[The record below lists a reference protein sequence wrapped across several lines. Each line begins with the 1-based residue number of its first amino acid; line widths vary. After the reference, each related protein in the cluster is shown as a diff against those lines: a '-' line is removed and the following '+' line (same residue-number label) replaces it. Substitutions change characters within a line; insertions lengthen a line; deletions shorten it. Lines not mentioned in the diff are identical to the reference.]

1 MTDNPQPPPPWAQIG
16 GAPAPAFTPPP
27 APQPPPPRP
36 PVKRLL
42 PALVGLAA
50 VLVLAGTLT
59 VAVLRSRSTEA
70 DPTEAAAPPPA
81 TSPSATQI
89 APAES
94 ATPTETTD
102 TTDTTDTADTTE
114 PLPPPT
120 TYETPADD
128 AVPQG
133 FHRVRGPGGI
143 AVAIPR
149 GWPVK
154 PGAIPSN
161 RQADAPYGG
170 GLVRYGG
177 SPSTTMSLYDTVAEN
192 ETANPNV
199 IDGYQRLRLES
210 VYGYGSEAV
219 DWEFMFIKDGEL
231 RHGLGRYWR
240 LNGTDYV
247 VYASSPE
254 SSWQPMIPIVD
265 TMIATAQPV

>member
-1 MTDNPQPPPPWAQIG
+1 V
-16 GAPAPAFTPPP
+16 F
-27 APQPPPPRP
+27 
-36 PVKRLL
+36 
-42 PALVGLAA
+42 VGLAA
-50 VLVLAGTLT
+50 LLVLAGTLT
-59 VAVLRSRSTEA
+59 VAVLRSRSTE
-70 DPTEAAAPPPA
+70 EAAPPTTPPQVTM
-81 TSPSATQI
+81 TSSAETT
-89 APAES
+89 
-94 ATPTETTD
+94 TPQETTTD
-102 TTDTTDTADTTE
+102 TTETTTQPPPQPTTTYVPTTDPDVSQ
-114 PLPPPT
+114 
-120 TYETPADD
+120 D
-128 AVPQG
+128 

-143 AVAIPR
+143 TVAIPR

-161 RQADAPYGG
+161 RQADAPSGG

-177 SPSTTMSLYDTVAEN
+177 SPSTTMALYDTVAEN

-219 DWEFMFIKDGEL
+219 DWEFMFNKDGEL

-254 SSWQPMIPIVD
+254 SSWQPMIPIIER
-265 TMIATAQPV
+265 MIATAQPV

>member
-1 MTDNPQPPPPWAQIG
+1 V
-16 GAPAPAFTPPP
+16 F
-27 APQPPPPRP
+27 
-36 PVKRLL
+36 
-42 PALVGLAA
+42 VGLAA
-50 VLVLAGTLT
+50 LLVLAGTLT

-70 DPTEAAAPPPA
+70 EPTEVAAPPA
-81 TSPSATQI
+81 TSPSAAPI

-102 TTDTTDTADTTE
+102 TTETTVTE
-114 PLPPPT
+114 PLPPTT
-120 TYETPADD
+120 TYETPTDD
-128 AVPQG
+128 GVPQD

-143 AVAIPR
+143 TVAIPR

-177 SPSTTMSLYDTVAEN
+177 SPSTTMTLYDTVAEN

-219 DWEFMFIKDGEL
+219 DWEFTFIKDGEL

-254 SSWQPMIPIVD
+254 SSWQPMIPIIE